1 MKLCVFAGSGRGS
14 RAEYADVASAL
25 GHELAARRVGLVYG
39 GAQVGL
45 MGAVAEAVLERG
57 GHVTGVIPRAL
68 ATREV
73 AHPGLTDLRIVASM
87 HERKQTM
94 ADLADGFI
102 SLPGGLGTLEETLEM
117 LTWAQLGIHRK
128 PCGLLNAA
136 GYFDRLLAFLDHAL
150 AERFIRDEHR
160 AMLLV
165 DRTPAG
171 LLDQFAGYTPP
182 VVPKWMD
189 WRQT

>member
-1 MKLCVFAGSGRGS
+1 MKLCVFAGSGRGG
-14 RAEYADVASAL
+14 RADFVDTASAL

-57 GHVTGVIPRAL
+57 GHVIGVIPRAL

-73 AHPGLTDLRIVASM
+73 AHPGLTDLRVVASM

-136 GYFDRLLAFLDHAL
+136 GYFDRLLDFLDHAL

>member
-1 MKLCVFAGSGRGS
+1 
-14 RAEYADVASAL
+14 
-25 GHELAARRVGLVYG
+25 
-39 GAQVGL
+39 
-45 MGAVAEAVLERG
+45 
-57 GHVTGVIPRAL
+57 
-68 ATREV
+68 
-73 AHPGLTDLRIVASM
+73 
-87 HERKQTM
+87 M

-128 PCGLLNAA
+128 PCGLLNAV
-136 GYFDRLLAFLDHAL
+136 GYFDRLLDFLDHAL